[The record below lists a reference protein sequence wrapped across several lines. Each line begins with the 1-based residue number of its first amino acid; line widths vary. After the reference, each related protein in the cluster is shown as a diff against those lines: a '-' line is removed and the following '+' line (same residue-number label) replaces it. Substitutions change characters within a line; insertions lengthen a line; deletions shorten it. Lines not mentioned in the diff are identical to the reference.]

1 MIKHP
6 LYLLMEASNPNHVS
20 LELRTNLDPL
30 QAYRFER
37 SPHGEYVL
45 HVPEPVI
52 TLATGTVDE
61 MLLVAEKLFG
71 IPHNADW
78 HYLGERTH
86 AYTVQPPAKLPEK
99 KR

>member
-1 MIKHP
+1 
-6 LYLLMEASNPNHVS
+6 MESTNPNHVS
-20 LELRTNLDPL
+20 LELRTNLAPL

-37 SPHGEYVL
+37 SPQGEYVL

-52 TLATGTVDE
+52 PLATGTVDE
-61 MLLVAEKLFG
+61 MLLVAENLFG

-78 HYLGERTH
+78 QYLGDRIH